1 MMKLFQVDKD
11 MPKLVSDHFIES
23 INGDTSGLESLNRS
37 HFDTYSELVQNETMF
52 LYNLVSIR
60 MNDIMKFLTII
71 TSIFVPITF
80 FTSVYGMNFDN
91 IPELHYPH
99 AYEIFWAASIGLSV
113 FLIWQFKKRK
123 WL

>member
-23 INGDTSGLESLNRS
+23 INGDTS
-37 HFDTYSELVQNETMF
+37 
-52 LYNLVSIR
+52 
-60 MNDIMKFLTII
+60 
-71 TSIFVPITF
+71 
-80 FTSVYGMNFDN
+80 VYGMNFNN
-91 IPELHYPH
+91 IAELHYPH